1 MQTTRFNMK
10 WMRNLTLCATL
21 GLSSCGALDGTLDKG
36 GLVGRDLVTHTTA
49 ELGKLKT
56 ETIKEVKHEI
66 SELKTEILRETRATI
81 EEMTPK
87 VVESFLNAEAVA
99 FLIVSLTGL
108 LGFVVVVAG
117 MLLLGAARALWKRLG
132 NRSTSQSASKKSI
145 GF

>member
-1 MQTTRFNMK
+1 MK
-10 WMRNLTLCATL
+10 WLRNLTLCVTL

-36 GLVGRDLVTHTTA
+36 GVVGRDLVTHTTT

-56 ETIKEVKHEI
+56 ETIREVKREI

-87 VVESFLNAEAVA
+87 LVESFMNAEAVA

-117 MLLLGAARALWKRLG
+117 MLLLGAARTLWRRLG
-132 NRSTSQSASKKSI
+132 SRSKAQPTSKRSTEA
-145 GF
+145 